1 MSNKNSFEK
10 SEDAVIDVCDLI
22 LKLWFFIHLD
32 KSQSIPVQKNRVF
45 TKIIF
50 RIYFR
55 FHIDVCV
62 FDRSK
67 TTRLK
72 H

>member
-32 KSQSIPVQKNRVF
+32 KSQSIPVQKIEYLQKLYLEF
-45 TKIIF
+45 TL
-50 RIYFR
+50 
-55 FHIDVCV
+55 DSTSMCV
-62 FDRSK
+62 FLTD
-67 TTRLK
+67 LK
-72 H
+72 QQN